1 MKLFGAIQEY
11 DPATFKAMLNGDT
24 EKRCTIFSTIYGKFK
39 KQWIQK
45 QLVSWSKH

>member
-24 EKRCTIFSTIYGKFK
+24 EGPQYLAQYMEKFK